1 MAVRQAR
8 FRIAGTTEGKRQG
21 YLCYLRDKPYKL
33 FLKPDVKKSVIR
45 VMAPLKGAGFVCGV
59 FSS

>member
-21 YLCYLRDKPYKL
+21 YLCYLRGKPYKL

-45 VMAPLKGAGFVCGV
+45 VMAP
-59 FSS
+59 